1 MTNLKQLDEMSRM
14 RMDRIDRDILI
25 DIKTVDIDTSLPID
39 NRMLRYL
46 EQIKNPYCF
55 LCGGTVVKI
64 RFSDTGKTLDEA
76 VKNHYLGLKN
86 L

>member
-1 MTNLKQLDEMSRM
+1 MPNLKQLDEMSRM
-14 RMDRIDRDILI
+14 EIDRIDRNILV
-25 DIKTVDIDTSLPID
+25 DVKTVDIDTSLPIE

-55 LCGGTVVKI
+55 LCGGTVVKV

-76 VKNHYLGLKN
+76 VKDHYFGLKN